1 MAKDVVDLLTS
12 CGAWID
18 PNLKALLGGSDNASL
33 PKSRKRKQVEMKA
46 MASYLLRKKG
56 YSLTEIGKELNLNHA
71 TIIHHL
77 KIYDSLKQ
85 NNPDLQDIENML
97 LGVKPDATKELQKII
112 QEKNNK
118 IKFLELKIKEIY
130 NNKQIPRLLALL
142 EHEDIQ
148 EKFNAF
154 LNINEKARYYKKYE

>member
-1 MAKDVVDLLTS
+1 MIIEQIKAQTGIDVTL
-12 CGAWID
+12 
-18 PNLKALLGGSDNASL
+18 
-33 PKSRKRKQVEMKA
+33 KSRKRKQIEMKA
-46 MASYLLRKKG
+46 LASYLLRKKG
-56 YSLTEIGKELNLNHA
+56 YSLTEICCQLKLNNHA

-85 NNPDLQDIENML
+85 NNPDLQDIENTL

-142 EHEDIQ
+142 ENEDVQ

>member
-1 MAKDVVDLLTS
+1 MTIEQIKAVTGIDVTL
-12 CGAWID
+12 
-18 PNLKALLGGSDNASL
+18 
-33 PKSRKRKQVEMKA
+33 KSRKRKQVEMKA

>member
-1 MAKDVVDLLTS
+1 MIIEQIKAETGIDVTL
-12 CGAWID
+12 
-18 PNLKALLGGSDNASL
+18 
-33 PKSRKRKQVEMKA
+33 KSRKRKQVEMKA

-56 YSLTEIGKELNLNHA
+56 YSLNEICDKLKLNNHA
-71 TIIHHL
+71 TILHHL

-85 NNPDLQDIENML
+85 NNPDLQSVEDIL
-97 LGVKPDATKELQKII
+97 LGKKNDATKELHKII
-112 QEKNNK
+112 QEKNEQ
-118 IKFLELKIKEIY
+118 IKVLESKIKEIY

-142 EHEDIQ
+142 DNEDIQ

>member
-1 MAKDVVDLLTS
+1 MIIEQIKAVTGIDVTL
-12 CGAWID
+12 
-18 PNLKALLGGSDNASL
+18 
-33 PKSRKRKQVEMKA
+33 KSRKRKQVEMKA
-46 MASYLLRKKG
+46 MASYLLRKQG
-56 YSLTEIGKELNLNHA
+56 YSLNEICSQLKLNNHA

-97 LGVKPDATKELQKII
+97 LGIKPDATKELQKII

-118 IKFLELKIKEIY
+118 IKFLELKIKEKY
-130 NNKQIPRLLALL
+130 NDKQVLRLLALL
-142 EHEDIQ
+142 ENEDIK

-154 LNINEKARYYKKYE
+154 LNINEKAKYYEKYE